1 MFRDDGDVV
10 KMSLRSSG
18 EYDVGTIA
26 VALGGG
32 GHSHSAATI
41 ISREK
46 NETIDQVILKTITR
60 LEEALRHLEQE

>member
-41 ISREK
+41 INREK
-46 NETIDQVILKTITR
+46 DESLDQVILKTISR
-60 LEEALRHLEQE
+60 LEEALKNLEND